1 MRLIRARAAAG
12 AGQVGFSLAHT
23 ARIVAAYAHP
33 AVRDRCARTH
43 ARTRTHTHTHA
54 QERVGGLVAG
64 AVVGD
69 SLCGARE
76 AQSTRR
82 RRRARGGGAEHE
94 AAAQASLG
102 AERDAALVSR
112 GAGHKGAGER
122 EREERER

>member
-1 MRLIRARAAAG
+1 MRRIRARAAAG

-43 ARTRTHTHTHA
+43 ARTHAHTRTGA
-54 QERVGGLVAG
+54 GGG
-64 AVVGD
+64 ASGGGRGGGFA
-69 SLCGARE
+69 LW
-76 AQSTRR
+76 
-82 RRRARGGGAEHE
+82 RARGAEHE